1 MAEKLK
7 NISASNVKPQ
17 DKGLTEQDVIR
28 LIDAY
33 INSPS
38 FRLKT
43 GSLQSN
49 EDGWV
54 LSADG
59 TFQTS
64 KQIIS
69 TLATGT
75 APFSITSTTLVSN
88 LNVDQVDGYDLNQ
101 DVTTAGS
108 PTFAALTISGD
119 TLNIATQDTPA
130 SAGATGTKGDIVHD
144 TDYIYVCTATN
155 TWKRAAISTW

>member
-1 MAEKLK
+1 MADKLK
-7 NISASNVKPQ
+7 KISASNVKP
-17 DKGLTEQDVIR
+17 KETGLTEQDVIR

-75 APFSITSTTLVSN
+75 APFSITSTTLVNN

-101 DVTTAGS
+101 DVTTAGTPS
-108 PTFAALTISGD
+108 FAEVTITGD
-119 TLNIATQDTPA
+119 
-130 SAGATGTKGDIVHD
+130 SVR
-144 TDYIYVCTATN
+144 V
-155 TWKRAAISTW
+155 STCGS